1 MMGFGN
7 DVNGW
12 DWGWMVGMMVFWV
25 AVLGV
30 AVWAVLA
37 LVRRERMSGGGA
49 PTALEELDRRLARGE
64 IDTDEYKRRR
74 EVMRPTGP

>member
-1 MMGFGN
+1 MMGYGN

-37 LVRRERMSGGGA
+37 LVRRERMSGGGC

-64 IDTDEYKRRR
+64 IDTDEYKSRR